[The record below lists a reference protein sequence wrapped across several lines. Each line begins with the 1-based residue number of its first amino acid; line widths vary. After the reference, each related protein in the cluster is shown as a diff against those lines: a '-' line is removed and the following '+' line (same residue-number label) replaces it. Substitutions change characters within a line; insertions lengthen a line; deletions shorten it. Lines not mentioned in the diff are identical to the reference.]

1 TQIKRMSAM
10 INGFLNISRLE
21 SGKILIEK
29 DCFNMEELIQEIAD
43 EMKITVSSHVLD
55 FALSQPVE
63 VFADRDK
70 VSSVISN
77 LISNAVKYSPQ
88 NTTVRVSCTTN
99 NREVIVSVKD
109 EGIGINPSDAERI
122 FDRYYRVESSN
133 TRHISGFG
141 IGLYLSAEIIERHSG
156 RIWVNSQPG
165 EGSTFNFALPLAV
178 S

>member
-1 TQIKRMSAM
+1 
-10 INGFLNISRLE
+10 
-21 SGKILIEK
+21 
-29 DCFNMEELIQEIAD
+29 
-43 EMKITVSSHVLD
+43 
-55 FALSQPVE
+55 
-63 VFADRDK
+63 
-70 VSSVISN
+70 
-77 LISNAVKYSPQ
+77 
-88 NTTVRVSCTTN
+88 
-99 NREVIVSVKD
+99 VIVSVKD